1 MSELDTKQEKN
12 VSSDSDSDFKLRI
25 FNEKLT
31 VILIF
36 FSGRISDKISYGFRI
51 TETLVKD

>member
-31 VILIF
+31 VI
-36 FSGRISDKISYGFRI
+36 FSLEEFRTSYH
-51 TETLVKD
+51 TDSVLWKHK

>member
-1 MSELDTKQEKN
+1 MNELDTKQEKN

-31 VILIF
+31 VIF

-51 TETLVKD
+51 TEILVKD